1 MRIFFFRKRIRP
13 VRKRMDLRPEE
24 NISFVSEYPIFTGE
38 GAGGKGE
45 CAVFRGEGNP
55 FGAEFYSGKV
65 NRR

>member
-1 MRIFFFRKRIRP
+1 
-13 VRKRMDLRPEE
+13 MDLRPEE